1 VRGRARGVVRNG
13 EEKILRKRRA
23 FLLVIF
29 GALMLALSAG
39 VALAQ
44 GSEATATADLEAAD
58 GNPVGEAE
66 FVEGPSGVT
75 INVNIR

>member
-1 VRGRARGVVRNG
+1 
-13 EEKILRKRRA
+13 
-23 FLLVIF
+23 
-29 GALMLALSAG
+29 MLALSAG

-44 GSEATATADLEAAD
+44 GGETTATADLEDAD